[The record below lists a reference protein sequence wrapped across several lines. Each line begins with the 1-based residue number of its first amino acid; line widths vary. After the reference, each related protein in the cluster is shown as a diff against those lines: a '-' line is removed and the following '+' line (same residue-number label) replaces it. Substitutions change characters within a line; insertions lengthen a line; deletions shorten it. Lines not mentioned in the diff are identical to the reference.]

1 MNKELI
7 ERLTDT
13 HSTAVRLAACDEAA
27 DEIERLEGSLSDAFI
42 HGYWSAEADNDT
54 ACSEKRRKHW
64 KRFKAALDKEQ
75 DDGR

>member
-27 DEIERLEGSLSDAFI
+27 DEIERLEGANKILRSWMRTCDEYA
-42 HGYWSAEADNDT
+42 ADK
-54 ACSEKRRKHW
+54 EIE
-64 KRFKAALDKEQ
+64 ALDKEQ
-75 DDGR
+75 T